1 MDIGIATFKLQ
12 RISSRSACS
21 WVVLSFFW
29 FSPRKLGKILILT
42 YIFSNGLVDWILDF
56 TTNFSCFSGLEILE
70 SPDLHNP
77 TLLKG
82 IYQRWPQSGPYERKK
97 PVLELLEADVSC
109 VFFRCDWCWSVTP
122 GSRKSLDKKNGK
134 NYEEK
139 RKFGKIQSSALGR
152 CDVLSSKKHHKKQI
166 LA

>member
-1 MDIGIATFKLQ
+1 M
-12 RISSRSACS
+12 
-21 WVVLSFFW
+21 
-29 FSPRKLGKILILT
+29 
-42 YIFSNGLVDWILDF
+42 VDWILDF
-56 TTNFSCFSGLEILE
+56 TMNFSCFSGLEILE

-122 GSRKSLDKKNGK
+122 GSRKSLEKKMGK
-134 NYEEK
+134 TMK
-139 RKFGKIQSSALGR
+139 RSENLERFGVLLLEDVMFCLQKNTTKNRFWHSWRWLFCGFYHHYIESFLDFLVGRYWKSFFFPSIPKKIL
-152 CDVLSSKKHHKKQI
+152 
-166 LA
+166 